1 MSKSTVTS
9 GSQWKWKQK
18 IKNFKFNLWNQNLCP
33 FITSLYKCSKQLT
46 PTGSCCVNFRLIQRE
61 LSNQQFSMPYIYF
74 IYKMFDLK
82 LMHFVDIINDY
93 IKRKWFWKS
102 HFRSWDIFKN
112 CFFIFSETVTDR
124 VMIFS
129 GLIDLSSW
137 V

>member
-74 IYKMFDLK
+74 IYKVFDLK
-82 LMHFVDIINDY
+82 LMHFVDIINDW
-93 IKRKWFWKS
+93 ILKKS
-102 HFRSWDIFKN
+102 LLVMRYGMRNSKIGFSFSQKLWQIESWYFQ
-112 CFFIFSETVTDR
+112 
-124 VMIFS
+124 
-129 GLIDLSSW
+129 GW
-137 V
+137 